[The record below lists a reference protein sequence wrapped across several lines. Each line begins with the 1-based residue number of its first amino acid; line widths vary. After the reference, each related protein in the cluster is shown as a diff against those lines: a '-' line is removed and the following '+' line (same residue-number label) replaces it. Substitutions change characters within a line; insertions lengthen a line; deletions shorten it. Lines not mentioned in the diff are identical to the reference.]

1 MTAYAAP
8 FTANK
13 RIDLAKCGEF
23 CLGGMTVRPA
33 ERAVLFN
40 GTRRELQPRVMQVL
54 IALAEKRTAVVSRE
68 RVIELCWDGRIVGDD
83 ALNRC
88 ILALRHLAQEFSPP
102 PFTIETV
109 PRIGHRLIENG
120 YKPEVANGSGIS
132 RRGPWIAITAVLLL
146 LAIAAGLFLWPQRS
160 ASDNAREASIAVL
173 PFRNLGPGDP
183 YFAEGVGE
191 ETLAQLAR
199 EPQFRVTATTSSSQ
213 LPKGLDFSE
222 IGRRLNAK
230 YLLQGSVRRQG
241 NRVRVNA
248 DLVRASDG
256 TRLWSDTYDGK
267 LDDIF
272 LIQQRIGGAI
282 AGALQRKLVR
292 RARLA
297 GPLVTNGEAYNLYLT
312 ARGLIRTR
320 SQFGIETASDL
331 LRDAIKLDP
340 NYAPA
345 WSALAQSTY
354 YGISADG
361 SEAVIAALPRARA
374 YARRALQ
381 LAPQLADAH
390 LALGILLPQ
399 GSPEAVAH
407 LRRAAE
413 LDPKNAEV
421 LLGFGSALA
430 ASGDFDRE
438 LAVYRRAQDADPLW
452 FRPTGQLAIRLAETG
467 RRAEAETIARRGLA
481 HNQTNLHMLLGRIDF
496 VVGDYSETAR
506 HWSIVA
512 KANSPRW
519 TARGQE
525 SIDEVKVILGLKR
538 APNGSSATFLSLAR
552 PISVWND
559 GPPAPSAWRMR
570 NRDPVAADVYRDD
583 NHMSAKLMLN
593 TDRARELAA
602 TFDGP
607 VGLLSLRSTEPVRA
621 DQLDEVAVVAL
632 ALRQAKR
639 QADADQ
645 LLYQANVR
653 IAVLYRQRAIPFAL
667 DADVAA
673 IRAVQGKRDQALAML
688 DRAVKR
694 GWTHG
699 GPTDLADLEAE
710 PAFSTLRG
718 DPRFERI
725 RARLAA
731 HLVRER
737 IETVRLLS

>member
-1 MTAYAAP
+1 M
-8 FTANK
+8 
-13 RIDLAKCGEF
+13 
-23 CLGGMTVRPA
+23 
-33 ERAVLFN
+33 
-40 GTRRELQPRVMQVL
+40 
-54 IALAEKRTAVVSRE
+54 
-68 RVIELCWDGRIVGDD
+68 
-83 ALNRC
+83 
-88 ILALRHLAQEFSPP
+88 
-102 PFTIETV
+102 
-109 PRIGHRLIENG
+109 
-120 YKPEVANGSGIS
+120 
-132 RRGPWIAITAVLLL
+132 
-146 LAIAAGLFLWPQRS
+146 
-160 ASDNAREASIAVL
+160 
-173 PFRNLGPGDP
+173 
-183 YFAEGVGE
+183 
-191 ETLAQLAR
+191 
-199 EPQFRVTATTSSSQ
+199 
-213 LPKGLDFSE
+213 
-222 IGRRLNAK
+222 
-230 YLLQGSVRRQG
+230 RRQG

-525 SIDEVKVILGLKR
+525 GIDEVKVILGLKR

-552 PISVWND
+552 PVSVWND